1 MNIKDKN
8 KDINLETISSSA
20 METYNLGFKLAKS
33 CQGGEVFLLCGD
45 LGAGKTTL
53 LQGLGAGLGYKKKIN
68 SPTFNIMKLYS
79 IGGNKRVKFFCHL
92 DAYRLNSGKDLEAL
106 GIGEYLNNSEV
117 VTAIEWSEK
126 VKSIWPKK
134 RIVIEMT
141 SISENERKI
150 KVVTKNS

>member
-1 MNIKDKN
+1 MNIKDKK
-8 KDINLETISSSA
+8 KDNSHETISSSTK
-20 METYNLGFKLAKS
+20 ETYNLGFKLAKN
-33 CQGGEVFLLCGD
+33 CQGGEVFLLHGD

-79 IGGNKRVKFFCHL
+79 IETNKKVKLFCHL

-106 GIGEYLNNSEV
+106 GISEYLNDPEV
-117 VTAIEWSEK
+117 VTAIEWPEK

-134 RIVIEMT
+134 RVVIKIT

-150 KVVTKNS
+150 KVVTKNN